1 MSITTE
7 QIDAAV
13 ADASVHF
20 HPVALDADGRPRY
33 RIGNQLRKLAMAND
47 TQLGELRWSRTKKGI
62 WTVSLAV
69 SGKIVQ
75 SVELGKKRDLRD
87 PRMMTMLRSQY
98 RSLIETAIIESEVKA
113 AAEAEAANA
122 EAAPAAA

>member
-33 RIGNQLRKLAMAND
+33 RFGNQLRKLAMADD

-62 WTVSLAV
+62 WTVALTV

-75 SVELGKKRDLRD
+75 AVELGTKRDLRD
-87 PRMMTMLRSQY
+87 PRMMRMLREQY
-98 RSLIETAIIESEVKA
+98 RQILI
-113 AAEAEAANA
+113 AEQV
-122 EAAPAAA
+122 